1 VQPAAAPTAP
11 SAATARPDRSTVRRS
26 GTLTAEIT
34 SRRKG
39 AADSGRGAG
48 HGQHATRYA
57 WPRGHPAMLLMEEER
72 DADMPLMD
80 PDGLIDGEAPLPL
93 AEGVGMFMF
102 IGAPPM
108 PML

>member
-1 VQPAAAPTAP
+1 
-11 SAATARPDRSTVRRS
+11 
-26 GTLTAEIT
+26 
-34 SRRKG
+34 
-39 AADSGRGAG
+39 
-48 HGQHATRYA
+48 
-57 WPRGHPAMLLMEEER
+57 MLLMEEDG

-80 PDGLIDGEAPLPL
+80 ADGLIDGEAPLPL